1 MARSTDRIS
10 ARCSAAALAAAAG
23 LALAGASGP
32 AGGAL
37 SAAPGGAA
45 ATDRLAYFDIRLDPE
60 EQPVTAV
67 AASLDR
73 VQGDLAWRTRESRK
87 AALAAQIPMLVVDDD
102 GLVGTPRSVRSTV
115 AFLTEPD
122 LKAST
127 TSVVASFVDSHAELF
142 EFSGAEIRAAEVVRD
157 YRTTH
162 NGMRHIAFRQQIEG
176 VDLFR
181 TTLKANVT
189 ADGRLLNVGGNFIPR
204 PEGGFVTPKP
214 VLGSSDAVRLA
225 AASVGI
231 ALTDQM
237 LVDVPA
243 TGASAQTVWKP
254 ARQLRADEPI
264 VTEFVYFPMTRTDIR
279 AAWTAV
285 IPAPGLGHTYDVVV
299 DAVSGE
305 ILYRHDRLVFDSTQ
319 PVTMRVYTSD
329 SPAPGSPGPA
339 TPNGTQFPF
348 LARSLVTITPAD
360 VIAFSPNGW
369 INDGGT
375 ETVGNNVDS
384 HLDLDANN
392 AADLPRPNGGPAR
405 VFDFPLDPTQAPST
419 FRNAAVVQFFYYANV
434 FHDRL
439 YALGFDEAAGNFQ
452 TINFSGFGSGGDAVQ
467 ADCQDGSG
475 TNNANFGTTGADGSS
490 ARCQMYVF
498 TGSTPDR
505 DGTLDGD
512 IVYHELGHG
521 LSIRCHG
528 PDTLSG
534 TQPQGQGEG
543 WSDFFGI
550 TLNAEPT
557 DDFNAVFGMGGYATL
572 GLWEGGLYDDNYYFG
587 IRRFPYSTDLLKNP
601 HTLADIATATAAFP
615 PGVPRNTNIG
625 GAATQV
631 HNVGEVWC
639 TTLIEARAAL
649 SIDHGFAA
657 NQLIMELVV
666 DGMKNAPSDPT
677 FLQSRDAILQSDLV
691 NNGGANQSRL
701 WQAFAK
707 RGMGFSAFVPA
718 SAGTVG
724 TIEAFDTPE
733 FTTWLFPDG
742 TPTQLPPG
750 QTVSFGSAVTGTNLT
765 IVPNSGQLHYSID
778 GGAFTVVPLVETG
791 PGTYSVSIPGA
802 DCFETVSY
810 FVSVDTNVG
819 RKTFPADAPST
830 VLNTAEVQTGTVEL
844 ATDDFETNQGWVVGP
859 TTATTGAWQRADPG
873 ISSTGSAI
881 SQPEDDTTPGAGVN
895 CFVTGPATGSLGNDD
910 VDGGSTILTSPGFDL
925 AGSDEVEFSYNRWY
939 SNSSGGSPNAD
950 VFVVDVSVNN
960 GATWTRAETVG
971 PSGEG
976 TNGGWI
982 AAKWRLS
989 DLGLAPTT
997 QVKVRFIAEDAGTGS
1012 VVDALVDDFAITE
1025 ILCEGSACPSDI
1037 DGDDDVDSDDIAAFF
1052 VTWESGEQDF
1062 DADGDTDS
1070 DDITAFFGNWE
1081 GGC

>member
-1 MARSTDRIS
+1 MMALPTGSR
-10 ARCSAAALAAAAG
+10 AAVLSLLLSAG
-23 LALAGASGP
+23 LATAAIAPTAADGLPVGGTNLAF
-32 AGGAL
+32 
-37 SAAPGGAA
+37 
-45 ATDRLAYFDIRLDPE
+45 FDIRLNADHSPAL
-60 EQPVTAV
+60 TV
-67 AASLDR
+67 ASELELA
-73 VQGDLAWRTRESRK
+73 QGSLAWRERETQR
-87 AALAAQIPMLVVDDD
+87 AALASRIPLLTVDDD

-115 AFLTEPD
+115 SFLTAPD
-122 LKAST
+122 AKAST
-127 TSVVASFVDSHAELF
+127 TGVVAAFVDDNAALF
-142 EFSGAEIRAAEVVRD
+142 EYSGFEVRNAKVVRD
-157 YRTTH
+157 YRTAH
-162 NGMRHIAFRQQIEG
+162 NGMRHIAFRQQING
-176 VDLFR
+176 IDLFR

-189 ADGRLLNVGGNFIPR
+189 ADGRLLNVGGNFLPR
-204 PEGGFVTPKP
+204 PEGDFATHTPSI
-214 VLGSSDAVRLA
+214 GADAALRLA
-225 AASVGI
+225 AASVGVAI
-231 ALTDQM
+231 AGDLLIDT
-237 LVDVPA
+237 PA
-243 TGASAQTVWKP
+243 QGVSARSVWK
-254 ARQLRADEPI
+254 ANVELRSDEPI
-264 VTEFVYFPMTRTDIR
+264 VTEFVYFPVSRTDIR

-285 IPAPGLGHTYDVVV
+285 IPAKGLGHTYDIVV

-305 ILYRHDRLVFDSTQ
+305 ILYRHDRLVLESTQ
-319 PVTMRVYTSD
+319 PVTMRVYTYD
-329 SPAPGSPGPA
+329 SPTPGSPGPA

-348 LARSLVTITPAD
+348 LARSLVTINPAD

-384 HLDLDANN
+384 HLDLDSNN
-392 AADLPRPNGGPAR
+392 IADLPRPNGGPAR

-419 FRNAAVVQFFYYANV
+419 FRNAAVVQFFYYANM

-439 YALGFDEAAGNFQ
+439 FALGFDEAAGNFQ
-452 TINFSGFGSGGDAVQ
+452 TINFTGAGSAGDAVQ
-467 ADCQDGSG
+467 ADCQDGATLSPPNA
-475 TNNANFGTTGADGSS
+475 NNANFGTTGIDGST

-512 IVYHELGHG
+512 IVYHELAHG

-550 TLNAEPT
+550 TLNAEPS

-601 HTLADIATATAAFP
+601 HTLADIASATASNPAGVPININIANTATA
-615 PGVPRNTNIG
+615 
-625 GAATQV
+625 V

-639 TTLIEARAAL
+639 VSLLEARAAL

-733 FTTWLFPDG
+733 FTTWIFPEG
-742 TPTQLPPG
+742 TPTLLNPG
-750 QTVSFGSAVTGTNLT
+750 QSFEFSATVTGTNLT
-765 IVPNSGQLHYSID
+765 LVPNSGQLHYSID
-778 GGAFTVVPLVETG
+778 GGAFTVVPLVATG
-791 PGTYSVSIPGA
+791 PGAYTVSLPPA
-802 DCFETVSY
+802 DCFDNVAY
-810 FVSVDTNVG
+810 YVSVNSNVG
-819 RKTFPADAPST
+819 RKTFPTNAPTST
-830 VLNTAEVQTGTVEL
+830 LAAAVQTGTSVLVTE
-844 ATDDFETNQGWVVGP
+844 AFEAESGWVVGP
-859 TTATTGAWQRADPG
+859 TTATTGAWQRADPSQT
-873 ISSTGSAI
+873 SSGSVI
-881 SQPEDDTTPGAGVN
+881 GQPGDDTTPGAGVN
-895 CFVTGPATGSLGNDD
+895 CFVTGATGSTLGEND
-910 VDGGSTILTSPGFDL
+910 VDGGSTILTSPAFNL
-925 AGSDEVEFSYNRWY
+925 AGAGEVEVSYNRWY
-939 SNSSGGSPNAD
+939 SNSTGGAPGAD

-971 PSGEG
+971 PSGDG
-976 TNGGWI
+976 TSGGWVR
-982 AAKWRLS
+982 AAWRLS
-989 DLGLAPTT
+989 TLGLSPSA
-997 QVKVRFIAEDAGTGS
+997 QVRVRFIAEDAGAGS
-1012 VVDALVDDFAITE
+1012 VVEALIDDLTITE
-1025 ILCEGSACPSDI
+1025 ILCANPSCPADI
-1037 DGDDDVDSDDIAAFF
+1037 DGDDDVDSDDIAVFF
-1052 VTWESGEQDF
+1052 SAWDAGEQDY
-1062 DADGDTDS
+1062 DGDDDTDS
-1070 DDITAFFGNWE
+1070 DDIAAFFSDWD